1 MDLLG
6 VNTTM
11 CTGAYASHFIRDD
24 GTPRTNLNV
33 GKMQR
38 QVEAVAQGHD
48 PRHNAICRSTMPT
61 IYDAN
66 SAIAALVELPI
77 VAEEACLEQ
86 PLYQIY
92 NVPLKRDVEDGRRS
106 SGIQLDS

>member
-1 MDLLG
+1 
-6 VNTTM
+6 
-11 CTGAYASHFIRDD
+11 
-24 GTPRTNLNV
+24 
-33 GKMQR
+33 
-38 QVEAVAQGHD
+38 
-48 PRHNAICRSTMPT
+48 MPT